1 MYNQTKSAW
10 PGQQCRYFQD
20 KNLMKLVL
28 TSWKPGLKKVSLDML
43 LVKRLNVS
51 IAVAKKHVDDL
62 LAGEVIA
69 LEIDSDSASASDF
82 VGELEQL
89 GVICHTEL

>member
-1 MYNQTKSAW
+1 
-10 PGQQCRYFQD
+10 
-20 KNLMKLVL
+20 MKLVL
-28 TSWKPGLKKVSLDML
+28 TGWKSELKKVSLDML

-62 LAGEVIA
+62 LAGEVIE
-69 LEIDSDSASASDF
+69 LEIDSASASDF

-89 GVICHTEL
+89 GVICHTKS